1 MHHLHR
7 GAHQVGLVRQN
18 HQGVVRHQVVNDMD
32 QLFADRDHLVV
43 DVDHV
48 DQFVDLVVVGVLQ
61 NRDGP
66 NQVLVLTLA
75 DVVHQELQVLV
86 ASDHQKFQM
95 DYFQDAL
102 VDVVDVDQQK
112 FQMDYFHRAQQVD
125 VELKVLVQLPE
136 LLAVLLAVLLAL
148 LVQQVEL
155 PVEQRV
161 ELLEEL
167 LGELRHLE
175 KFLQAWSRSSLWQ
188 LSLRALSL
196 QVFLHRLVLQQV
208 GTSPGIF
215 LQLGVQLLKMQNGRT
230 RPSLGVLQ
238 GLPCYP
244 SHNLLLIRKRGPL
257 PLLSFCGPAFIG
269 NAKPK

>member
-1 MHHLHR
+1 
-7 GAHQVGLVRQN
+7 
-18 HQGVVRHQVVNDMD
+18 
-32 QLFADRDHLVV
+32 
-43 DVDHV
+43 
-48 DQFVDLVVVGVLQ
+48 
-61 NRDGP
+61 
-66 NQVLVLTLA
+66 
-75 DVVHQELQVLV
+75 
-86 ASDHQKFQM
+86 M

-112 FQMDYFHRAQQVD
+112 FQMDYFHRAQQVG
-125 VELKVLVQLPE
+125 VEPKVLVQLPE
-136 LLAVLLAVLLAL
+136 LLAVLLAL

-167 LGELRHLE
+167 RSLE
-175 KFLQAWSRSSLWQ
+175 KFLQVWQRSSLWQ
-188 LSLRALSL
+188 LSLQAPSL
-196 QVFLHRLVLQQV
+196 QVFLRRLVLQQV
-208 GTSPGIF
+208 GTSLGIF

>member
-1 MHHLHR
+1 
-7 GAHQVGLVRQN
+7 
-18 HQGVVRHQVVNDMD
+18 MD

-95 DYFQDAL
+95 DYFQDEL
-102 VDVVDVDQQK
+102 VDVADVDQQK
-112 FQMDYFHRAQQVD
+112 FQMDYFHRAQQVG
-125 VELKVLVQLPE
+125 VEPKVLVQLP
-136 LLAVLLAVLLAL
+136 VLLRWMAL

-167 LGELRHLE
+167 LGELRNLE
-175 KFLQAWSRSSLWQ
+175 KFLQAWQRSSLWQ
-188 LSLRALSL
+188 LSLQAPSL
-196 QVFLHRLVLQQV
+196 QVFLRRLVLQLV

>member
-1 MHHLHR
+1 
-7 GAHQVGLVRQN
+7 V
-18 HQGVVRHQVVNDMD
+18 
-32 QLFADRDHLVV
+32 DRDHLVV

-61 NRDGP
+61 NRDEL

-86 ASDHQKFQM
+86 VSDHQKFQM

-112 FQMDYFHRAQQVD
+112 FQMDYFHRAQQVG
-125 VELKVLVQLPE
+125 VEPKVLVQLP
-136 LLAVLLAVLLAL
+136 VLLAVLLAL

-161 ELLEEL
+161 ELLE
-167 LGELRHLE
+167 GLRNLE
-175 KFLQAWSRSSLWQ
+175 KFLQAWQRSSLWQ
-188 LSLRALSL
+188 LSLRAPFL
-196 QVFLHRLVLQQV
+196 QVFLRRLVLQQV

>member
-1 MHHLHR
+1 
-7 GAHQVGLVRQN
+7 
-18 HQGVVRHQVVNDMD
+18 
-32 QLFADRDHLVV
+32 
-43 DVDHV
+43 VDHV

-61 NRDGP
+61 NRDEL

-112 FQMDYFHRAQQVD
+112 FQMDYFHRAQQVV
-125 VELKVLVQLPE
+125 VEPKVLVQLP
-136 LLAVLLAVLLAL
+136 VLLVVLLAL
-148 LVQQVEL
+148 LAQQVEL

-161 ELLEEL
+161 ELLE
-167 LGELRHLE
+167 GLRNLE
-175 KFLQAWSRSSLWQ
+175 KFLQAWQRSSLWQ
-188 LSLRALSL
+188 LSLQAPSL
-196 QVFLHRLVLQQV
+196 QVFLHRLVLQQL

-215 LQLGVQLLKMQNGRT
+215 LQLGVQPLKMQNGRT

>member
-1 MHHLHR
+1 MRHLHR
-7 GAHQVGLVRQN
+7 GAHQDGLVRQN

-32 QLFADRDHLVV
+32 QLSADRDHLVV

-61 NRDGP
+61 NRDEP

-86 ASDHQKFQM
+86 VSDHQKFQM

-112 FQMDYFHRAQQVD
+112 FQMDYFHRAQQVG
-125 VELKVLVQLPE
+125 VEPKVLVQPP
-136 LLAVLLAVLLAL
+136 VLLAVLLAL
-148 LVQQVEL
+148 LAQQVEL

-161 ELLEEL
+161 ELLEEQ
-167 LGELRHLE
+167 RHLE
-175 KFLQAWSRSSLWQ
+175 KFLQAWQRSSLWQ
-188 LSLRALSL
+188 LSLQAPSL
-196 QVFLHRLVLQQV
+196 QVFLRQLDLQQV